1 MNKHQLK
8 GTAKEAAGKVQRKT
22 GTAVSSRKHEIKG
35 GAKELAG
42 KAQRAYGD
50 AKDRSEKSRAA
61 RSQAR
66 I

>member
-1 MNKHQLK
+1 MNKHQVK
-8 GTAKEAAGKVQRKT
+8 GAAKEADGKVQRKA

-35 GAKELAG
+35 GAKELVG
-42 KAQRAYGD
+42 KAQRAYGNAKAD
-50 AKDRSEKSRAA
+50 ADKSRA

>member
-1 MNKHQLK
+1 MNKHQ
-8 GTAKEAAGKVQRKT
+8 V
-22 GTAVSSRKHEIKG
+22 KG
-35 GAKELAG
+35 GAKEGAA

-50 AKDRSEKSRAA
+50 SKDRSAKSRA